1 MRMSFFKCV
10 VIAFY
15 SLVIHLATAQDNP
28 QAIVKKAI
36 AAHGGEEKIARLN
49 RVHSKAEGTIDML
62 PGQPAMPFAGEN
74 WRMDGDSKM
83 TVSIRVQGIK
93 MVVTDAIQGDTQWR
107 QLQGIT
113 QELSKEEVA
122 EIQESRYVDRLA
134 KLGFLKDDAI
144 ALATLPESKI
154 GDKPA
159 LGILATSQGRRNV
172 KLYFDK
178 ATGLLSKVEHPALD
192 LLSGKEVME
201 ELVLS
206 DYQDK
211 DGLKY
216 AMRSTIYRDG
226 KKIMDGK
233 VTELKLVDTLDRA
246 IFARP

>member
-1 MRMSFFKCV
+1 MKTSFFRC
-10 VIAFY
+10 AALACC
-15 SLVIHLATAQDNP
+15 SLFVHLAAAQDDP
-28 QAIVKKAI
+28 QALVDKAI
-36 AAHGGEEKIARLN
+36 AAHGGAEKIARMN
-49 RVHSKAEGTIDML
+49 RVHSRAEGTIDVL
-62 PGQPAMPFAGEN
+62 PGQPAMPFVGES

-83 TVSIRVQGIK
+83 TITIRVQGIK
-93 MVVTDAIQGDTQWR
+93 MVVTDAVHGDTQWR
-107 QLQGIT
+107 QLQGRT

-134 KLGFLKDDAI
+134 KLSFLRDDAI
-144 ALATLPESKI
+144 ELTTLAESKI

-159 LGILATSQGRRNV
+159 LGILAKSQGRRDV

-178 ATGLLSKVEHPALD
+178 ESGLLAKVEHPALD
-192 LLSGKEVME
+192 LLSGKEVAE

-216 AMRSTIYRDG
+216 AMRSALYRDG

-233 VTELKLVDTLDRA
+233 VTELKFVDKLDQA

>member
-1 MRMSFFKCV
+1 MRISFLKCV
-10 VIAFY
+10 VVAFY
-15 SLVIHLATAQDNP
+15 SLVVHLAAAQDDP
-28 QAIVKKAI
+28 QTIIKKAI
-36 AAHGGEEKIARLN
+36 AAHGGEERIARLN
-49 RVHSKAEGTIDML
+49 RVHSKVEGTIDVL
-62 PGQPAMPFAGEN
+62 PGQPAMPFTGES
-74 WRMDGDSKM
+74 WRMDGNSKM
-83 TVSIRVQGIK
+83 TVTIRVQGIK
-93 MVVTDAIQGDTQWR
+93 MVVTDAVHGDTQWR
-107 QLQGIT
+107 QLQGVT

-144 ALATLPESKI
+144 TLTTLPESKI

-159 LGILATSQGRRNV
+159 LSILATSPGHRNV

-178 ATGLLSKVEHPALD
+178 TTGLLSKVEHPALD
-192 LLSGKEVME
+192 LLSRKEVME

-216 AMRSTIYRDG
+216 AMRSTVYRDG

-233 VTELKLVDTLDRA
+233 VTELKFVDKLDQA
-246 IFARP
+246 IFAKP